1 MVTVEDLK
9 NSLRIDNVEDDKL
22 IQTFINSAESYI
34 KSAVGKQ
41 ADGLES
47 DDRYTVAVIF
57 LAGMYYENR
66 AETEVKIPYQ
76 IRSII
81 GQLQAEYQ

>member
-9 NSLRIDNVEDDKL
+9 NSLRIDNTEDDKL

>member
-9 NSLRIDNVEDDKL
+9 NSLRIDNTEDDKL
-22 IQTFINSAESYI
+22 IQTFINSAEGYI

-41 ADGLES
+41 VDGLES

>member
-9 NSLRIDNVEDDKL
+9 NSLRIDNTEDDKL
-22 IQTFINSAESYI
+22 IQTFINSAEGYI
-34 KSAVGKQ
+34 KNAVGKQ

>member
-47 DDRYTVAVIF
+47 DD
-57 LAGMYYENR
+57 MYYENR

>member
-9 NSLRIDNVEDDKL
+9 NSLRIDNTEDDKL
-22 IQTFINSAESYI
+22 IQTFINSAEGYI

-41 ADGLES
+41 AAGLES

>member
-22 IQTFINSAESYI
+22 IQTFINSAEGYI
-34 KSAVGKQ
+34 RSAVGKQ

>member
-9 NSLRIDNVEDDKL
+9 NSLRIDNTEDDKL

-66 AETEVKIPYQ
+66 AEAEVKIPYQ

-81 GQLQAEYQ
+81 VQLQAEY

>member
-22 IQTFINSAESYI
+22 IQTFINSAEGYI

-41 ADGLES
+41 ADSLEN
-47 DDRYTVAVIF
+47 DDRYKVAVIF
-57 LAGMYYENR
+57 LAGMYYQKR